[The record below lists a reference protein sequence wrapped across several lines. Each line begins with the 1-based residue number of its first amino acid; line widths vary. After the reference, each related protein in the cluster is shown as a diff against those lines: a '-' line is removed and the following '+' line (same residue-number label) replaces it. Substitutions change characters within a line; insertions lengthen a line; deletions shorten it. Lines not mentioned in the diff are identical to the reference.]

1 MHKGLTVLM
10 LYPYVLNRIYV
21 ILKTDEY
28 VRYKNYRLYQ
38 ELQIIPMKMSIYFL
52 QLSSEVHDV

>member
-1 MHKGLTVLM
+1 MHKGLTALM

-38 ELQIIPMKMSIYFL
+38 ELQIIKMKISIYFL